1 MNRMTKK
8 MSADLKKT
16 ANISAST
23 PHIGNRFI
31 CNAMKIIGAERND
44 WKQTEEARMID
55 PNQLCWWNYDDNQS
69 RLIGIAMMVTMPIE
83 IIEHK
88 CAKK

>member
-1 MNRMTKK
+1 MR
-8 MSADLKKT
+8 
-16 ANISAST
+16 
-23 PHIGNRFI
+23 
-31 CNAMKIIGAERND
+31 
-44 WKQTEEARMID
+44 TEEAKMLKPD
-55 PNQLCWWNYDDNQS
+55 TYGWWNPVLENEA